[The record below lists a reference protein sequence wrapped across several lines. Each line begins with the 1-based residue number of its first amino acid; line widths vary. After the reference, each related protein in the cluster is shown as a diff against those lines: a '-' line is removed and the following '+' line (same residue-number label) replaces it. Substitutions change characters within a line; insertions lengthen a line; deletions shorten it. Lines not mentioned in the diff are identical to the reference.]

1 MNYDN
6 DKLIYRFLTFS
17 EIGLLRIKFS
27 LKPPNQFIFNSIFVK
42 KLCYFK
48 NLKQKNNKI
57 NTFKHSQTQICLTC
71 NYHIMKKNYFTVLI
85 LLLFTGTIEAQ
96 KEKIKEAEREMS
108 SNNFQSAISIL
119 KSIEY
124 QVYNSK
130 DEERAQ
136 YYFIQGSSYLGL
148 ADKKT
153 DEGKNLVLATKS
165 YRETIKIESESGKR
179 RYTGQIQSSFKNIK
193 ERLIKIADENSKK
206 NKHIDSANE
215 LYEAYLTDTKDTI
228 VLYNAAVTFINGKDY
243 TTALKH
249 YETLKTINF
258 SGIGTNYFATNRM
271 TKTEENFSTEHD
283 QNLSIQAGTHEKPRN
298 GKRSS
303 KRGEIYKNIALIYFQ
318 NGHIEKAKKAI
329 SDARIK
335 NPEDISLALAEA
347 NLFLENKDYESYKKT
362 IEPILKGNQ
371 NDVDLVFNLGVLS
384 AKAKNTADAENFY
397 LKTITLNPKYINAYI
412 NLSFLKLDEVETIN
426 EEMNK
431 LGTSPGEMKKYDN
444 LKAKRDTIYKKT
456 IPYLQKAIEINPE
469 DEGVSKNLLSV
480 YNALEMTAEYKELK
494 AKLY

>member
-1 MNYDN
+1 
-6 DKLIYRFLTFS
+6 
-17 EIGLLRIKFS
+17 
-27 LKPPNQFIFNSIFVK
+27 
-42 KLCYFK
+42 
-48 NLKQKNNKI
+48 
-57 NTFKHSQTQICLTC
+57 
-71 NYHIMKKNYFTVLI
+71 MKKNYFIVLI

-96 KEKIKEAEREMS
+96 KEKIKEAEKEMNS
-108 SNNFQSAISIL
+108 GNLQNAIAIL

-130 DEERAQ
+130 DEEKAQ

-148 ADKKT
+148 ANKKT

-193 ERLIKIADENSKK
+193 EDLIKIAANDFKEKRYT
-206 NKHIDSANE
+206 DSANE
-215 LYEAYLTDTKDTI
+215 RYEAYLTDTKDT
-228 VLYNAAVTFINGKDY
+228 VNLFNAASAYVNGKDY
-243 TTALKH
+243 ATALKH
-249 YETLKTINF
+249 YETLKSINF

-271 TKTEENFSTEHD
+271 TKTEENFATEYD
-283 QNLSIQAGTHEKPRN
+283 RDLSIQAGTHEKPRTD
-298 GKRSS
+298 KRIS
-303 KRGEIYKNIALIYFQ
+303 KRGEIYKNLALLYVQ
-318 NGHIEKAKKAI
+318 KGDQEKAKKVI

-347 NLFLENKDYESYKKT
+347 DLYLENKDYVSYKKA
-362 IEPILKGNQ
+362 IEPILKKNQ
-371 NDVDLVFNLGVLS
+371 NDVDLVYNLGVLS
-384 AKAKNTADAENFY
+384 AKAKNTTDAENFY
-397 LKTITLNPKYINAYI
+397 LKAITLNPKYINAYI

-431 LGTSPGEMKKYDN
+431 LGTSPVEMEKYDT
-444 LKAKRDTIYKKT
+444 LKTKRDTIYKKA
-456 IPYLQKAIEINPE
+456 IPYLQKVIEMNPE
-469 DEGVSKNLLSV
+469 DEDFSKSLLSV

>member
-1 MNYDN
+1 
-6 DKLIYRFLTFS
+6 
-17 EIGLLRIKFS
+17 
-27 LKPPNQFIFNSIFVK
+27 
-42 KLCYFK
+42 
-48 NLKQKNNKI
+48 
-57 NTFKHSQTQICLTC
+57 
-71 NYHIMKKNYFTVLI
+71 MKKNYFTVLI

-96 KEKIKEAEREMS
+96 KEKIKEAEKEMNS
-108 SNNFQSAISIL
+108 SNFQSAISIL

-148 ADKKT
+148 ANKKT
-153 DEGKNLVLATKS
+153 DEGQNLVLATKS

-179 RYTGQIQSSFKNIK
+179 KYTGQILSSFKNIK
-193 ERLIKIADENSKK
+193 EELIKIAVNDFKEKRY
-206 NKHIDSANE
+206 IESANE
-215 LYEAYLTDTKDTI
+215 RYEAYLTDPKDTV
-228 VLYNAAVTFINGKDY
+228 VLYNSAVAFVNGKDY

-249 YETLKTINF
+249 YETLKAINF
-258 SGIGTNYFATNRM
+258 SGIGTNYFATNRI
-271 TKTEENFSTEHD
+271 TKSEENFPTEYD
-283 QNLSIQAGTHEKPRN
+283 RDLSIQAGTHEKPRTE
-298 GKRSS
+298 KRIS
-303 KRGEIYKNIALIYFQ
+303 KRGEIYKNMALLYIQ
-318 NGHIEKAKKAI
+318 KGDREKAKKVI
-329 SDARIK
+329 FDARIK

-347 NLFLENKDYESYKKT
+347 DLFLENKDYESYKKT
-362 IEPILKGNQ
+362 IEPILKRSQ

-384 AKAKNTADAENFY
+384 TKAKNINDAENFY
-397 LKTITLNPKYINAYI
+397 LKAITLNPQYINAYI
-412 NLSFLKLDEVETIN
+412 NLSFLKLDEGETIN

-431 LGTSPGEMKKYDN
+431 LGTSPGEMKKYDD

-469 DEGVSKNLLSV
+469 DESVSKSLLSV